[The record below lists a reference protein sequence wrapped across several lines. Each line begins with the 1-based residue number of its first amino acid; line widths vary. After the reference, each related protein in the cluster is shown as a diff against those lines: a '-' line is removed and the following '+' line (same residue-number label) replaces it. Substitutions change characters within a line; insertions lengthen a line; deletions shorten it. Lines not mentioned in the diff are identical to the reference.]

1 MASRTELSSWLRA
14 SQDSRLLKGLDQI
27 CIRPGF
33 RRGRLG
39 GSSRDELE
47 SRPRCHLAVW
57 SAVPS
62 QLLFSVYKA
71 DLRLWQRMGDETH
84 RRLRAER
91 KLGRE
96 VRRGPVPG
104 LHVGCPRYS

>member
-1 MASRTELSSWLRA
+1 MGTAR
-14 SQDSRLLKGLDQI
+14 D
-27 CIRPGF
+27 
-33 RRGRLG
+33 
-39 GSSRDELE
+39 SSREELE
-47 SRPRCHLAVW
+47 SRSCCHLAVW

-62 QLLFSVYKA
+62 QLLFCVYKA
-71 DLRLWQRMGDETH
+71 DLRLWQRVEDETH
-84 RRLRAER
+84 SLRAER